1 MQLQTAHPHVGTSP
15 SSSSLLL
22 VVLTAVVFWVTA
34 VSAVG
39 VRLLPGSSS
48 SSSTSSDISSGW
60 SSRQQLV
67 LSLIDYLMKTLE
79 HRQCRG
85 VQWSL
90 PAGLTQCREELRL
103 PGSCTTPSP
112 RAQNKRLLLRWG
124 TGTPFWCEGAGPG
137 ARWARSTPWS
147 KVTNQ
152 TTRSRRSPW

>member
-1 MQLQTAHPHVGTSP
+1 
-15 SSSSLLL
+15 
-22 VVLTAVVFWVTA
+22 
-34 VSAVG
+34 
-39 VRLLPGSSS
+39 
-48 SSSTSSDISSGW
+48 
-60 SSRQQLV
+60 
-67 LSLIDYLMKTLE
+67 MKTLE

-152 TTRSRRSPW
+152 TTRSRRSPWWSRRPGRSPAFPPESTDCGAEQTDTSSTTGSGWWASGWTWWPEWVLKGRSGGAAGGWSV